1 MGILK
6 KHQQGEIRYQDE
18 DLIIY
23 EPTKAIKDEI
33 KLIIGENSKLEEDKD
48 GVNIQIGIKTIR
60 FLIKELTS
68 VGEEV
73 NEYSDEELEEI
84 LDGADF
90 KLNKLIRELV
100 KILEEISEEVVDSYI
115 SQIKSAKNLIEM
127 YEAEKEVNR
136 LNKKIEKLK
145 PKKSKIQ
152 K

>member
-6 KHQQGEIRYQDE
+6 KYQQGEIRYQDG

-23 EPTKAIKDEI
+23 EPTKSLKDEI
-33 KLIIGENSKLEEDKD
+33 KLIVAENSKLEDD
-48 GVNIQIGIKTIR
+48 QSGVNFQIGIKTIR

-68 VGEEV
+68 ISEEV
-73 NEYSDEELEEI
+73 NEYSDNELEEI
-84 LDGADF
+84 LDNADF

-127 YEAEKEVNR
+127 YEAEKEMSR

-145 PKKSKIQ
+145 SKRTKTQ

>member
-23 EPTKAIKDEI
+23 EPTKNIKDEI
-33 KLIIGENSKLEEDKD
+33 KSIIGENAKLEENQD
-48 GVNIQIGIKTIR
+48 GVNVQVGIKTIR

-68 VGEEV
+68 IGEEV
-73 NEYSDEELEEI
+73 NDYSDEELENI

-90 KLNKLIRELV
+90 KLNKLIRELI

-127 YEAEKEVNR
+127 YETEKEMNR

-145 PKKSKIQ
+145 PKKSKTQ

>member
-33 KLIIGENSKLEEDKD
+33 KLIIGENLKLEEDKD

-145 PKKSKIQ
+145 PKKSKMQ

>member
-23 EPTKAIKDEI
+23 EPTKNIKDEI
-33 KLIIGENSKLEEDKD
+33 KLIIGENAKLEENQD
-48 GVNIQIGIKTIR
+48 GVNVQVGIKTIR

-68 VGEEV
+68 IGEEV
-73 NEYSDEELEEI
+73 NDYSDEELENI

-90 KLNKLIRELV
+90 KLNKVIRELI

-115 SQIKSAKNLIEM
+115 SQIKSAKTLIEM
-127 YEAEKEVNR
+127 YEAEKEMNR